1 MSRRKPCRLFA
12 HFNQA
17 PFFFLSVLKIFRL
30 NSFSLNIGTTLT
42 ARHHALCPSLA
53 EARRGRFSPAGAE
66 PVAGFLANLLHRL
79 LLSHFSQLLAR
90 PQCFATSVV
99 RLRCA
104 LDVFPASGDADG
116 TTSSPTM
123 WRTFRDLHHFSLSFL
138 KDGAL
143 PRLSSLF

>member
-17 PFFFLSVLKIFRL
+17 PFFSLRFKDVSSELFFSKYRYSIDGSSSRALSIACGSSSWSFQYGWSRTSRRL
-30 NSFSLNIGTTLT
+30 
-42 ARHHALCPSLA
+42 
-53 EARRGRFSPAGAE
+53 
-66 PVAGFLANLLHRL
+66 LANLLHRL
-79 LLSHFSQLLAR
+79 LLSHFSRLLAR

-116 TTSSPTM
+116 RTSSPTM